1 MMVKLFYPP
10 VREWF
15 MEHHFKEFC
24 IFENETFKNS
34 TQSPFNLALEIRFR
48 DYFDQFN
55 YPIELIDG
63 EICIN
68 MPESELTYINLKYT

>member
-34 TQSPFNLALEIRFR
+34 TWKLMKRVK
-48 DYFDQFN
+48 
-55 YPIELIDG
+55 IER
-63 EICIN
+63 EN
-68 MPESELTYINLKYT
+68 K